1 MTRPVYGAPYGPPP
15 AHTYFRASMYFNPS
29 DKSSVA
35 MFYRSH
41 AALAERDKAFLEML
55 NHPTNPLT
63 SKDIATLYFRNPAR
77 YGRYVGFVNPADIVG
92 FASA

>member
-1 MTRPVYGAPYGPPP
+1 MTQAVYGAPYVPLPPLP
-15 AHTYFRASMYFNPS
+15 AIPASMYFHPS

-41 AALAERDKAFLEML
+41 ASLAERDQAFMEML

-63 SKDIATLYFRNPAR
+63 SKDIAALYFRNPAR
-77 YGRYVGFVNPADIVG
+77 YGRYVGFVNPADLVG
-92 FASA
+92 FAST

>member
-1 MTRPVYGAPYGPPP
+1 MTQAVYGAPYTIVSPHAYVP
-15 AHTYFRASMYFNPS
+15 ASMHFSPS

-41 AALAERDKAFLEML
+41 AALAERDQAFMEML

-63 SKDIATLYFRNPAR
+63 SKDIAALYFRNPAR
-77 YGRYVGFVNPADIVG
+77 YGRYVGFVNPADLVG